1 MSWWAS
7 KQNVGWQ
14 SGLEWLDTAF
24 AVMTTKAAVVLI
36 SEGGKPMLECFSP
49 QFNHWTSIKP
59 RKTLENGGREVFFLS
74 RVITKKGPCGND
86 KWVVTRI
93 GCGWEC
99 HKIGKNVK
107 PEFKILLIFLN
118 WKWVYHGPNL
128 LIYVRLNSQVVRL
141 KEKMTRNPVVS
152 SSLDV
157 IGIISIRISS
167 IGISIDTLICIVLLS
182 A

>member
-1 MSWWAS
+1 M
-7 KQNVGWQ
+7 
-14 SGLEWLDTAF
+14 
-24 AVMTTKAAVVLI
+24 
-36 SEGGKPMLECFSP
+36 
-49 QFNHWTSIKP
+49 
-59 RKTLENGGREVFFLS
+59 
-74 RVITKKGPCGND
+74 
-86 KWVVTRI
+86 VTRK

-107 PEFKILLIFLN
+107 PEFKILLIFL
-118 WKWVYHGPNL
+118 KLKMGLSLLGQNL

-141 KEKMTRNPVVS
+141 KEKMTRNAVIS

-167 IGISIDTLICIVLLS
+167 IGISIDKLIRIVLLS